1 MKAPSACTLSTAD
14 QPERIELWASILAS
28 ATSRRRV
35 DAGLEFT
42 FPPDAFIGRLS
53 EAIASELICCSFLV
67 FSVTSDSAQTVMVVR
82 APSLGAAVVD
92 EMFGIGMRTSDHR
105 DGGVNARVAGA

>member
-35 DAGLEFT
+35 DEGLEFT
-42 FPPDAFIGRLS
+42 FPPDGAFIGRLS
-53 EAIASELICCSFLV
+53 EAIASELVCCSFFV
-67 FSVTSDSAQTVMVVR
+67 FSVTFDATQTVMVVR
-82 APSLGAAVVD
+82 APSLGA
-92 EMFGIGMRTSDHR
+92 E
-105 DGGVNARVAGA
+105 GGG